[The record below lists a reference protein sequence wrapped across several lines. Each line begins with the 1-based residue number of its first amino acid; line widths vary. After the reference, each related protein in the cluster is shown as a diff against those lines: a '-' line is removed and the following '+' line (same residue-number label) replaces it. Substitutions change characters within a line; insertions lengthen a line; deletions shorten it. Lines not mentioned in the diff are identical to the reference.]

1 VKVQFRE
8 SFTKDLRNVGDR
20 RTLVKVKS
28 LVGLIENARTL
39 DEVPHLTKLAGG
51 KSYYRVRIGS
61 FRLGLVVEGAM
72 VTFVR
77 FLHRKEIYRYFP

>member
-1 VKVQFRE
+1 MKVQFRE
-8 SFTKDLRNVGDR
+8 SFAKDLRNIRDR
-20 RTLVKVKS
+20 RTLAKVKS
-28 LVGLIENARTL
+28 LVRLIENAQTL
-39 DEVPHLTKLAGG
+39 DQVTNLKKLAGG

-61 FRLGLVVEGAM
+61 FRLGLVAEGAM